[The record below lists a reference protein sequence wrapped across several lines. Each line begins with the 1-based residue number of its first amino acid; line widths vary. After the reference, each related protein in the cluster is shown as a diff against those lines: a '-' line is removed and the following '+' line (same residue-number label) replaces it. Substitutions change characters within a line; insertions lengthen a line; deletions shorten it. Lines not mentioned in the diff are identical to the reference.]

1 MTMSSRLLRVNC
13 KLLSVRAFWKCH
25 FVYVLYSHLAIYF
38 MTTAPTNILVRA
50 VPRIIICH

>member
-13 KLLSVRAFWKCH
+13 KLPSVRAFWKCH
-25 FVYVLYSHLAIYF
+25 FVFVILFAIYF